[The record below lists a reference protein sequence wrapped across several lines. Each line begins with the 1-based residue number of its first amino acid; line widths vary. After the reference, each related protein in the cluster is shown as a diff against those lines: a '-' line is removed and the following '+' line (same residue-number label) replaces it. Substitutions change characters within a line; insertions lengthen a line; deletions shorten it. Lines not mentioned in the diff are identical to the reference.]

1 MGKQRLGEVYILD
14 HKTQQPIMKLQGRIG
29 TKELRISILS
39 TPIADRTKTVEIEL
53 KFKCQ
58 ITKFQLCTGCH
69 ACENICNFGAI
80 KLIKNGESDTDYKY
94 TINENKCVHCYE
106 CINHYT
112 GGCYMRRVLL
122 PRGKDYVPKNE

>member
-1 MGKQRLGEVYILD
+1 MGNPRLGEVFVLD
-14 HKTQQPIMKLQGRIG
+14 KKTMLPIIKIQGRKG
-29 TKELRISILS
+29 SRELKLSILRK
-39 TPIADRTKTVEIEL
+39 PIAGRTKTVEIEL

-69 ACENICNFGAI
+69 ACESACKQGAI
-80 KLIKNGESDTDYKY
+80 KLLKQSDSDIDYKY
-94 TINENKCVHCYE
+94 VIDENSCVHCYE

-122 PRGKDYVPKNE
+122 PRGRNYQGK